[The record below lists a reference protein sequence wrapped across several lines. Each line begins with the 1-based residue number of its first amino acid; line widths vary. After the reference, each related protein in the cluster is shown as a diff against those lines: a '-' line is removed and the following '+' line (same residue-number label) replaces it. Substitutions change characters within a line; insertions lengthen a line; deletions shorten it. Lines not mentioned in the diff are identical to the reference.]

1 MGISLDEEREYKT
14 LIDIIR
20 RVCLTDYKI
29 LAGY

>member
-1 MGISLDEEREYKT
+1 MSLDEEREYKT

-20 RVCLTDYKI
+20 RICLTGYNT